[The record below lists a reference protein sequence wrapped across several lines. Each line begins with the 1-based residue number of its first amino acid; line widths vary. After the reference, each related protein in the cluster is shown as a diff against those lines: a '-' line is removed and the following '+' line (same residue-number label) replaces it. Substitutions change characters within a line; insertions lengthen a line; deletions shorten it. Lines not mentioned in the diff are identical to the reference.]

1 MILNVVMAL
10 GRVPSIL
17 DGAHRFHHEKSRSS
31 KKSSGANASHEH
43 RACFWARTGLN
54 AEDFERERI
63 RILSLPAPA

>member
-17 DGAHRFHHEKSRSS
+17 DGAHRFHHEKSRPS
-31 KKSSGANASHEH
+31 KKSSGE
-43 RACFWARTGLN
+43 N